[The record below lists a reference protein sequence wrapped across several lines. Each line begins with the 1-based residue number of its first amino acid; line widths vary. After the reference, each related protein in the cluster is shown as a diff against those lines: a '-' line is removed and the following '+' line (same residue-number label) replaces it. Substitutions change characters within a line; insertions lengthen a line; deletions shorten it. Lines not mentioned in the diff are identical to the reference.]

1 MPSLVVKAEVKSAAM
16 GTPDRLSAPV
26 VTVTVYGARCPS
38 LADGVKVAVLVN
50 SS

>member
-1 MPSLVVKAEVKSAAM
+1 VKSAAM

-26 VTVTVYGARCPS
+26 VTVTVYCVS
-38 LADGVKVAVLVN
+38 LPRSTAGVNVAVLVN